1 MENYKGIYFGTNTE
15 QKSFEGGAHFRY
27 KELYREL
34 KILYE
39 NLPNDRKGDL
49 SSLHDTTIATRNAR
63 CPIVQNLTEKIK
75 EITRCKIEEMNQD
88 LVLTL
93 KNTNFIDQEPVI
105 TEEIESNQ
113 KNQKKTNTN
122 NIVIDD
128 QSKAPTRNNKNLS
141 TDILKVGHNTKNTVN
156 NISNNVSRNKS
167 AITAHN
173 RSQSNMVNP
182 KSTCQ
187 SKHKLKIIPTISI
200 SNKKSVKNLNTSKP
214 KTISHIKTT
223 SNINSNN
230 RPISKPK
237 NNLYNLIYNYNNRKK
252 TQNGIYKGNHS
263 HSKPKLQINNI
274 HNNNNII
281 IKPKIN
287 ISFINNITNTEPNN
301 TINKKSRNS
310 NTNTQTCCDSAT
322 INKTFNFGIL
332 TEMAKKK
339 NIGKN
344 YSRNKYNVKI
354 NSNGTFYKTNTNNN
368 TTIKKDQS
376 NTRSKKNLVK
386 LSFDFD
392 NLYIKREKN
401 KTNTLS
407 KSKLKYK

>member
-39 NLPNDRKGDL
+39 NLPNERKGDL

-63 CPIVQNLTEKIK
+63 CPIVQSLTEKIK
-75 EITRCKIEEMNQD
+75 DITRCKIEEMNQD

-113 KNQKKTNTN
+113 KIQKKSN

-128 QSKAPTRNNKNLS
+128 QSKAPTRNNKNLPC
-141 TDILKVGHNTKNTVN
+141 DVLKVGHNTKNTVN

-187 SKHKLKIIPTISI
+187 SKHKLKIIPTVS
-200 SNKKSVKNLNTSKP
+200 SANKKSVKKLNTS
-214 KTISHIKTT
+214 
-223 SNINSNN
+223 
-230 RPISKPK
+230 
-237 NNLYNLIYNYNNRKK
+237 
-252 TQNGIYKGNHS
+252 
-263 HSKPKLQINNI
+263 
-274 HNNNNII
+274 
-281 IKPKIN
+281 
-287 ISFINNITNTEPNN
+287 TN
-301 TINKKSRNS
+301 KHKH
-310 NTNTQTCCDSAT
+310 
-322 INKTFNFGIL
+322 
-332 TEMAKKK
+332 
-339 NIGKN
+339 
-344 YSRNKYNVKI
+344 
-354 NSNGTFYKTNTNNN
+354 
-368 TTIKKDQS
+368 
-376 NTRSKKNLVK
+376 
-386 LSFDFD
+386 
-392 NLYIKREKN
+392 
-401 KTNTLS
+401 
-407 KSKLKYK
+407 